1 MSDKSQESGA
11 KAQQNQQHVG
21 AAVTSTPAGT
31 DAGPVRHDPK
41 FGTQASGPRGDN
53 PSTAGPGPTAVSSNT
68 PENKPGKLNPSA
80 PEDSNTTP
88 GTTSDK

>member
-1 MSDKSQESGA
+1 MSDSEMNSNA
-11 KAQQNQQHVG
+11 KGQANQGVNG
-21 AAVTSTPAGT
+21 AAVTSTPGGT

-41 FGTQASGPRGDN
+41 HGTQASGPRGDN

-68 PENKPGKLNPSA
+68 PENKPGQLNPSA

>member
-1 MSDKSQESGA
+1 MSESQKEFDAQAQRNHEDEGA
-11 KAQQNQQHVG
+11 P
-21 AAVTSTPAGT
+21 VTSTPAGT
-31 DAGPVRHDPK
+31 DAGPVRHDAQH
-41 FGTQASGPRGDN
+41 GTQASGPRGDN

-68 PENKPGKLNPSA
+68 PENAPGRLNPSA